1 MAMESTRTLAAT
13 CLRET
18 SSSCSEPYS
27 EKSGYTQNQEVT
39 DLQLYSNCTEVIE
52 SNVSEPVEIQP
63 GVFQDLMFYTAGV
76 MVISAV
82 FEGKN
87 LPGAH
92 TRARARVFEHLT

>member
-1 MAMESTRTLAAT
+1 MLERDIFVKH
-13 CLRET
+13 C
-18 SSSCSEPYS
+18 EPYS
-27 EKSGYTQNQEVT
+27 EKLGYTQNEEVT
-39 DLQLYSNCTEVIE
+39 DLQLYNNCTEVIE
-52 SNVSEPVEIQP
+52 SNVSAPVEIQP